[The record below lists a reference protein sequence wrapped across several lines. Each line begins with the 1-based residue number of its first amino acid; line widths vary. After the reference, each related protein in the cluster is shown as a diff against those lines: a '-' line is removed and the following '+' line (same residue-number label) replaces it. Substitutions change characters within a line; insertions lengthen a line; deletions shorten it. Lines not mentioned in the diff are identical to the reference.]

1 MPTESNSTSWWQTLP
16 GVLTAIAGLITAVA
30 GLLAVL
36 VQTGVLHRRG
46 DPPSPRLPDSAQLA
60 ASPRASPGPST
71 VSATSPAAVRSWED
85 ADAVLTGVDGTTT
98 VLRAPSF
105 RYCISV
111 GQSMTL
117 NGSQEVS
124 FERMRS
130 MEVLRADPAGT
141 PGATAVVKVTLAD
154 GRTLEGRVDAVC
166 GLFGFNDVGR
176 YDVSI
181 QSLRRIDF
189 RR

>member
-1 MPTESNSTSWWQTLP
+1 MPKDSESTSWWQTLP

-36 VQTGVLHRRG
+36 LQTGVLHRRG
-46 DPPSPRLPDSAQLA
+46 DLPAGRQIDSQTVV
-60 ASPRASPGPST
+60 ASPRGDPGLST
-71 VSATSPAAVRSWED
+71 VAADTATASKSWQD
-85 ADAVLTGVDGTTT
+85 ADAVLTGVDGKTT

-111 GQSMTL
+111 GQSLTL
-117 NGSQEVS
+117 DGRQEIY
-124 FERMRS
+124 FEQMRS
-130 MEVLRADPAGT
+130 MDVLRADPVGAPGGT
-141 PGATAVVKVTLAD
+141 AAVKITLVD

-166 GLFGFNDVGR
+166 GLFGYNDVGR
-176 YDVSI
+176 YDVAI
-181 QSLRRIDF
+181 QSLKRIEF

>member
-1 MPTESNSTSWWQTLP
+1 MPRESDSTSWWQTLP
-16 GVLTAIAGLITAVA
+16 GVLTAVAGLITAVA

-36 VQTGVLHRRG
+36 LQTGVLHRRG
-46 DPPSPRLPDSAQLA
+46 DPPPALPGDSVQLVPSPRGSSGL
-60 ASPRASPGPST
+60 ST
-71 VSATSPAAVRSWED
+71 IVAISPAALRSWED

-111 GQSMTL
+111 GQSLTL
-117 NGSQEVS
+117 NGSQEIS

-130 MEVLRADPAGT
+130 LEVLRADPAGT
-141 PGATAVVKVTLAD
+141 PGATAAVKITLVD

-176 YDVSI
+176 YDVAI